1 MENQTTLDIKN
12 ENLAVENKNVI
23 VIEIDPETGR
33 KVGCEYPKREGQLPI
48 PVNQEI
54 KVKLGEEGMNNFNKK
69 QFSGFVNDRYFWL
82 PVNQLLNAGLFA
94 INHIQIVEKGETKRI
109 KNPEIKI
116 KRLNQGGMDKADGQ
130 KKIGYEFTFRVT
142 EDCFE

>member
-1 MENQTTLDIKN
+1 MENQTTLN
-12 ENLAVENKNVI
+12 MVESQAVENKKVI

-54 KVKLGEEGMNNFNKK
+54 KIKLGEEGMNNFNKK
-69 QFSGFVNDRYFWL
+69 QFSGFVNNRYFWL
-82 PVNQLLNAGLFA
+82 PVQQLLNAGLLA
-94 INHIQIVEKGETKRI
+94 INHISIVDRGERKQI

-116 KRLNQGGMDKADGQ
+116 KRLNQGSATEKA
-130 KKIGYEFTFRVT
+130 GYEFTFRIT
-142 EDCFE
+142 EDSFGE